1 MPAAAT
7 APKRK
12 WNKPEAA
19 VIAPVMDD
27 WLTAVGKKKKPT
39 LKKKKKK
46 RIPRAT
52 AVATA
57 AANTKLITSFFG
69 KAK

>member
-27 WLTAVGKKKKPT
+27 WLTAVGKKKKPIP
-39 LKKKKKK
+39 KKNKMKSKAGK
-46 RIPRAT
+46 AADVGAT
-52 AVATA
+52 T
-57 AANTKLITSFFG
+57 TKLITSFLDN
-69 KAK
+69 AN